1 MKDLLIGNL
10 TGYTPDKIDNWVQ
23 SAKAHFTGE
32 ILILGYNLPQSTL
45 DYLKDNNIK
54 VVLTQS
60 LGFHIVVQRFLDIY
74 TYLTQ
79 NPNYGYVIITDVKDV
94 IFQSNPVKF
103 LEDRIVRYK
112 KILVGSEGLKY
123 KDENW
128 GNNNLATCYP
138 HLYDLN
144 KDNEI
149 YNAGTFAG
157 LADYIR
163 GLCFQIFH
171 LSLVGTQND
180 PQPDQAAFNILINL
194 PPWDDIVY
202 YCSME
207 ENWCAQLGT
216 TLDPKVKDKYASKLL
231 TKSPIVKE
239 NKVYT
244 HEGELYC
251 LVHQYDRIPGLD
263 IKYL

>member
-10 TGYTPDKIDNWVQ
+10 TGYTPDKIENWVQ
-23 SAKAHFTGE
+23 SAKTHFIGE
-32 ILILGYNLPQSTL
+32 ILILGYNLPQTTL
-45 DYLKDNNIK
+45 DYLKNNNIK
-54 VVLTQS
+54 VVLTQP

-79 NPNYGYVIITDVKDV
+79 NPNYRYVIVTDVKDV

-103 LEDRIVRYK
+103 LED
-112 KILVGSEGLKY
+112 KIIGSNKVLVGSEGLKY
-123 KDENW
+123 EDEDW

-138 HLYDLN
+138 YLYDLN
-144 KDNEI
+144 KNNEI

-157 LADYIR
+157 FADYIR

-171 LSLVGTQND
+171 LSLIGIQND

-194 PPWDDIVY
+194 PPWGDIVY

-216 TLDPKVKDKYASKLL
+216 TLDPKVKDKYTPKLL

-239 NKVYT
+239 NKIYT
-244 HEGELYC
+244 SEGELYY
-251 LVHQYDRIPGLD
+251 LAHQYDRIPGLD